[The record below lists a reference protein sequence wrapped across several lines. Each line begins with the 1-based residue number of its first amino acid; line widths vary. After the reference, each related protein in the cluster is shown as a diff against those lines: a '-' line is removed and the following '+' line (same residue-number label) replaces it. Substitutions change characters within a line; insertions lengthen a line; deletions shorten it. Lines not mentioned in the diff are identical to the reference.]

1 MIGHEQEILLIEE
14 LKNGSYE
21 AFDALYMSYS
31 PVVER
36 FAYAILKNRQEVDD
50 LSQNIFLKIWEIRS
64 SLCDVR
70 SFRSYLFAMV
80 RNAVVDILSRR
91 KVVLCSDEFSERILM
106 DIENVNVLERLDA
119 HNLILMINIAVSTMP
134 EQRRKVFS
142 MSREK
147 NMTHKEI
154 ADALGISVKTV
165 EYHISKALSTLREMT
180 KILTFFI

>member
-91 KVVLCSDEFSERILM
+91 KVVLCPDQLSER
-106 DIENVNVLERLDA
+106 VLEDIDNPTVLEKIDA
-119 HNLILMINIAVSTMP
+119 RNLMMMINIAVSAMP
-134 EQRRKVFS
+134 EQRRKVFT
-142 MSREK
+142 MSRED